1 MEMRYCWGLSCCNLS
16 PVAEGDS
23 FSGNGVECVWS
34 VCAYHTHSVHETFL
48 VRLLIAVNVAFTL
61 YWVAVIK
68 KVLEIRISVG
78 LLY

>member
-1 MEMRYCWGLSCCNLS
+1 MQRKTLSQ
-16 PVAEGDS
+16 E
-23 FSGNGVECVWS
+23 NGVESASGLCVN
-34 VCAYHTHSVHETFL
+34 VHTATRTYHTHSTHITFL

-61 YWVAVIK
+61 GWVAVIK